1 MRVCTAEYV
10 HAITMP
16 QTRQKLNNPFT
27 KRFYAHVL
35 VDKQQQA
42 EAYPAYPKAASDSKL
57 GPIAGSAVSFNGSTT
72 VDVVVVVVV
81 IVIVFIVVSV
91 IVDNV
96 VVVAIKMEMI
106 AHPVIADPCILAF
119 AT

>member
-1 MRVCTAEYV
+1 MRVRTAEYV

-16 QTRQKLNNPFT
+16 QTRQKLNNPSA

-42 EAYPAYPKAASDSKL
+42 EAYPAHPKAASDSKL
-57 GPIAGSAVSFNGSTT
+57 GPIAGSAVSFNDSTT
-72 VDVVVVVVV
+72 VAVVVVV
-81 IVIVFIVVSV
+81 IVIVFIVVIV

-106 AHPVIADPCILAF
+106 AHPVIADPSILAF